1 MLEAVI
7 PPGGDGAWVCYDRRR
22 EPVLEGRRLHYTQ
35 GIDDA
40 AGLDAGRSDR
50 PVGVQ
55 TMTRRDMRGG
65 RNRRRKAVCDVI
77 PWV

>member
-7 PPGGDGAWVCYDRRR
+7 PPDGDGAWARYDRRR
-22 EPVLEGRRLHYTQ
+22 EPILEGRLLHYIP

-55 TMTRRDMRGG
+55 TMTRRDLRGG

-77 PWV
+77 PRV